1 MDYTRLSKQIAYILR
16 HAPWEYEL
24 ELDEEGWVPLEQL
37 LEGLRMEPELAN
49 VGAEHIEEMIRTSSK
64 ARYELRAGNIRAY
77 YGHSV
82 PGKIV
87 KQRTDPPAILY
98 HGTVERFLPLIRE
111 SGLQPMSR
119 QYVHLS
125 ADTDTARIVAR
136 RRGSNIVLLHVRA
149 AEAAATGIPFY
160 REDNGIWLCDPIPP
174 AWIEFP

>member
-37 LEGLRMEPELAN
+37 LEGLRTEEGLAK
-49 VGAEHIEEMIRTSSK
+49 VSAEHVEEMIRTASK
-64 ARYELRAGNIRAY
+64 TRYELRDGNIRAY

-87 KQRTDPPAILY
+87 KQRTEPPAILY
-98 HGTVERFLPLIRE
+98 HGTVEKFVPLIRE
-111 SGLQPMSR
+111 SGLRPMSR

-136 RRGSNIVLLHVRA
+136 RRGSGIVLLSVRA
-149 AEAAATGIPFY
+149 AEAFASGIPFY
-160 REDNGIWLCDPIPP
+160 REDNGIWLSEPIPP
-174 AWIEFP
+174 NWIEFP